1 MYHINTFSS
10 SCFGSHIL
18 LCPETGMIKLKMV
31 LITQILTIA
40 YRHEKQEN
48 SIFGI
53 HRDTM
58 ILDALDVVQS
68 GQDT

>member
-1 MYHINTFSS
+1 
-10 SCFGSHIL
+10 
-18 LCPETGMIKLKMV
+18 MV

-68 GQDT
+68 GQDTWNYSLNRKF